1 MCATPSYGVVRAHDG
16 ARAAA
21 RLLDEQVGRTP
32 YRYQTRRWHG
42 ELAFLEWSAEM
53 DRASIPDGAGSYRI
67 RAGHI
72 RVMTIYYS
80 VHTRA

>member
-1 MCATPSYGVVRAHDG
+1 MAV
-16 ARAAA
+16 A

-32 YRYQTRRWHG
+32 YRYKTRLWHG
-42 ELAFLEWSAEM
+42 ELAFLEWSAET

-72 RVMTIYYS
+72 RVMTIHYS
-80 VHTRA
+80 EHTRA